1 VSVRLAL
8 LATLALATAVP
19 CAAQDSLLTAPRVRE
34 QIQVRVEQK
43 TVTFA
48 LDGRDNY
55 FEVKKDHPFVASDP
69 VKLTYPRLNPLRYQP
84 EAKGKKAPDPA
95 FAVVKELIDTLA
107 KIPGIVAPAGGASAL
122 RAAAEGG
129 DAGDD
134 KCVQL
139 ANLANQYYEDFDS
152 ELADGKVSS
161 QGIGE
166 EWTKAIGAIDD
177 AFGSGRTG
185 PVAMRSG
192 AASLQAYLK
201 TISGRV
207 TSSGNRYKEIQA
219 ALDKDECPTVK
230 PALRALR
237 DNARFTNGFERLK
250 SLEKL
255 LKDFVKVLQ
264 ESYTADEKW
273 LNGVYYIV
281 YPTIDP
287 SAAEMD
293 IVTVTVTAIS
303 LVTDDPAKVS
313 VKREE
318 SAAATIVV
326 REFSRF
332 APEAGAGMVLAFV
345 PRTFYG
351 TGTNAEGKTVV
362 AVSKTEDVA
371 VVPGGMVNFVCRC
384 GAGPFV
390 EPMFQ
395 IGAAISK
402 ETPGILVGGGI
413 RLFAMGKADIALSGG
428 VVAAWTKKLKTLK
441 VGDVISGSKDIDAD
455 LGFKGLPTTRPY
467 IAILVKFGT

>member
-1 VSVRLAL
+1 MSLRLAL

-55 FEVKKDHPFVASDP
+55 FEVKENQPFVASVP

-95 FAVVKELIDTLA
+95 FAVVKELIESLA
-107 KIPGIVAPAGGASAL
+107 KIPGIVAPAGGASAS
-122 RAAAEGG
+122 RAAALGG

-139 ANLANQYYEDFDS
+139 ANLANEYYDDFER
-152 ELADGKVSS
+152 ELADDKVTP
-161 QGIGE
+161 QGIAD
-166 EWTKAIGAIDD
+166 EWAKAIGAIDD
-177 AFGSGRTG
+177 AFGLGKTG
-185 PVAMRSG
+185 PAAMRSG
-192 AASLQAYLK
+192 AASLQTYLK
-201 TISGRV
+201 TVSGRV
-207 TSSGNRYKEIQA
+207 TSSANRYKAIQA
-219 ALDKDECPTVK
+219 ALDKDECPTVR

-237 DNARFTNGFERLK
+237 DNARFTNLSERLK

-255 LKDFVKVLQ
+255 LKDWTKVLQ
-264 ESYTADEKW
+264 ETYTADEKW

-287 SAAEMD
+287 NAAEMD
-293 IVTVTVTAIS
+293 IVTVKVAALS
-303 LVTDDPAKVS
+303 LVTEDAKVS
-313 VKREE
+313 IKPEDRG
-318 SAAATIVV
+318 AATIVV

-345 PRTFYG
+345 PRVFYG
-351 TGTNAEGKTVV
+351 TGTNADGKTVV

-395 IGAAISK
+395 IGAAVSK

-413 RLFAMGKADIALSGG
+413 RLFAMGKADVSLSGG
-428 VVAAWTKKLKTLK
+428 VVAAWVKKLKTLK

-455 LGFKGLPTTRPY
+455 LGFKGLPTARPY